1 MPCFIICQHLYE
13 KAFSVV
19 TRLCG
24 SHIFRKVNR
33 PLPDAKP
40 PLMLEQ
46 KIFL

>member
-1 MPCFIICQHLYE
+1 MSTFIE

-19 TRLCG
+19 TQLCG

-33 PLPDAKP
+33 SLPDAKP

-46 KIFL
+46 EIFL